1 MGNFSECYMV
11 FAIITIVVLGAMIYF
26 YSRIPVQKKFLL
38 LRFTIILLAAGAI
51 GNFIDRMMWH
61 YVVDFLYIKAI
72 NFPVFNVADCY
83 VCVAAVLLIYCLLFR
98 YKEEDFFVEEEKLI
112 IDVETEE
119 ERRIDQFLADQM
131 EYSRSFIQKLIK
143 NERVTVNGNVIT
155 KVKYP
160 VSFRDKII
168 IEIPAPTELEIK
180 PEKMDLDILYE
191 DNDVIVIDKPKG
203 MVVHPSAGHMSHTLV
218 NGLCITVKEICRE

>member
-1 MGNFSECYMV
+1 MGNFPNAIWF

-26 YSRIPVQKKFLL
+26 YSRIPVEKKFLL

-98 YKEEDFFVEEEKLI
+98 YKEEDFLWK
-112 IDVETEE
+112 
-119 ERRIDQFLADQM
+119 
-131 EYSRSFIQKLIK
+131 KK
-143 NERVTVNGNVIT
+143 N
-155 KVKYP
+155 
-160 VSFRDKII
+160 
-168 IEIPAPTELEIK
+168 
-180 PEKMDLDILYE
+180 
-191 DNDVIVIDKPKG
+191 
-203 MVVHPSAGHMSHTLV
+203 
-218 NGLCITVKEICRE
+218 

>member
-143 NERVTVNGNVIT
+143 NERVTVN
-155 KVKYP
+155 
-160 VSFRDKII
+160 R
-168 IEIPAPTELEIK
+168 
-180 PEKMDLDILYE
+180 
-191 DNDVIVIDKPKG
+191 G
-203 MVVHPSAGHMSHTLV
+203 MSS
-218 NGLCITVKEICRE
+218 RR

>member
-1 MGNFSECYMV
+1 MVQNKKQIIHHAVFALVFILLIFGDRITKNFAITSYLENPGAAWGIFPNAIWF

-98 YKEEDFFVEEEKLI
+98 YKEEDFLWK
-112 IDVETEE
+112 
-119 ERRIDQFLADQM
+119 
-131 EYSRSFIQKLIK
+131 KK
-143 NERVTVNGNVIT
+143 N
-155 KVKYP
+155 
-160 VSFRDKII
+160 
-168 IEIPAPTELEIK
+168 
-180 PEKMDLDILYE
+180 
-191 DNDVIVIDKPKG
+191 
-203 MVVHPSAGHMSHTLV
+203 
-218 NGLCITVKEICRE
+218 

>member
-1 MGNFSECYMV
+1 MVQNKKQIIHHAVFALVFILLIFGDRITKNFAITSLRQAAWGIFPNAIWF

-26 YSRIPVQKKFLL
+26 YSRIPVEKKFLL

-98 YKEEDFFVEEEKLI
+98 YKEEE
-112 IDVETEE
+112 
-119 ERRIDQFLADQM
+119 FLW
-131 EYSRSFIQKLIK
+131 KKK
-143 NERVTVNGNVIT
+143 N
-155 KVKYP
+155 
-160 VSFRDKII
+160 
-168 IEIPAPTELEIK
+168 
-180 PEKMDLDILYE
+180 
-191 DNDVIVIDKPKG
+191 
-203 MVVHPSAGHMSHTLV
+203 
-218 NGLCITVKEICRE
+218 

>member
-1 MGNFSECYMV
+1 MVQNKKQIIHHAVFALVFILLIFGDRITKNFEITSLRQDDITIIPGVFTLHYLENPGAAWGIFPNAIWF

-98 YKEEDFFVEEEKLI
+98 YKEEDFLWK
-112 IDVETEE
+112 
-119 ERRIDQFLADQM
+119 
-131 EYSRSFIQKLIK
+131 KK
-143 NERVTVNGNVIT
+143 N
-155 KVKYP
+155 
-160 VSFRDKII
+160 
-168 IEIPAPTELEIK
+168 
-180 PEKMDLDILYE
+180 
-191 DNDVIVIDKPKG
+191 
-203 MVVHPSAGHMSHTLV
+203 
-218 NGLCITVKEICRE
+218 

>member
-1 MGNFSECYMV
+1 MVQNKKQIIHHAVFALVFILLIFGDRITKNFAITSLRQDDITIFPGVFTLHYLENPGAAWGIFPNAIWF

-83 VCVAAVLLIYCLLFR
+83 VCVAAVLLIYCLLSR
-98 YKEEDFFVEEEKLI
+98 YKEEDFLWK
-112 IDVETEE
+112 
-119 ERRIDQFLADQM
+119 
-131 EYSRSFIQKLIK
+131 KK
-143 NERVTVNGNVIT
+143 N
-155 KVKYP
+155 
-160 VSFRDKII
+160 
-168 IEIPAPTELEIK
+168 
-180 PEKMDLDILYE
+180 
-191 DNDVIVIDKPKG
+191 
-203 MVVHPSAGHMSHTLV
+203 
-218 NGLCITVKEICRE
+218 